1 MDCPDMDRLMDLA
14 REEREQREGE
24 YGPHDPEDELLAH
37 HLRTCPTCRAYLV
50 LLRDL
55 REALDPEVEVP
66 GYLVDRV
73 MASLPEADPQRPSPS
88 SAFSP
93 APPPARSLS
102 PLVSLT
108 HFGTSAFLGAV
119 TAGMAVLS
127 TGIGAQGGPLSV
139 LLFCGAAGGASV
151 AAQWRWAGTGSR
163 ESQVMAE

>member
-1 MDCPDMDRLMDLA
+1 MDCPDMDRLMDMA
-14 REEREQREGE
+14 REEREGREE
-24 YGPHDPEDELLAH
+24 EDGPHEPEDELLAH

-55 REALDPEVEVP
+55 REALDPGVEVP

-73 MASLPEADPQRPSPS
+73 MASLPEAEPQRPSPS
-88 SAFSP
+88 SAPSP
-93 APPPARSLS
+93 APSPASSPS
-102 PLVSLT
+102 PLVRLT
-108 HFGTSAFLGAV
+108 HVGTSALLGAV

-139 LLFCGAAGGASV
+139 LLFCGAAGGVSV

-163 ESQVMAE
+163 ENQAMVE